1 MLKTNLLKREEEKLR
16 LEGKVDEYL
25 KEERTPITKS
35 YIELK
40 REFDAKLEDE
50 LVMDLIEVKDEAQK
64 ETKPV
69 FLSDIEE
76 AVNYFLRA
84 NFDKQTYHQTAITFK
99 PFSPFTKK
107 FEDKIL
113 SLKLGENFDEELDNK
128 WYYISTKGGDKKREL
143 KRKGKTIPVTY
154 KSYFTFVPVSQDP
167 KGITKEMSNFLDAI
181 AGSAKRLQK
190 LSKETGN
197 AVDMKTPSWP
207 FFTLYDQDNL
217 VVHYRTKKESS
228 KIRKIVSEEMSRH
241 KVNLQRS
248 PYRSNNGFD
257 LSGKTKMDEVKNPI
271 YGSHT
276 QLVSR
281 VVAYKLFINSF
292 KNPEEQTYAYD
303 LINQIRKISRLPPQK
318 LLDELEA
325 IPKEGKINDLEFK
338 LYNPEKQNRKFAE
351 AMMERALNVNDF
363 LKDLK
368 I

>member
-1 MLKTNLLKREEEKLR
+1 MLKANWLKREEEKLR
-16 LEGKVDEYL
+16 LEEKVDEYL
-25 KEERTPITKS
+25 KEERKPITKS
-35 YIELK
+35 YTELK

-50 LVMDLIEVKDEAQK
+50 LVMDLIEIKDEVQK
-64 ETKPV
+64 GQKPV

-84 NFDKQTYHQTAITFK
+84 NFDKSTYHQTAITFK
-99 PFSPFTKK
+99 PFSTFSKR

-113 SLKLGENFDEELDNK
+113 SLKLGEDFDEELDNK
-128 WYYISTKGGDKKREL
+128 WYYISIKGDDKKREL

-154 KSYFTFVPVSQDP
+154 KSYFTFIPVSQDP
-167 KGITKEMSNFLDAI
+167 KEITKEMSDFLDAI
-181 AGSAKRLQK
+181 AHSTKRLQK

-197 AVDMKTPSWP
+197 AIDMKTPSWP
-207 FFTLYDQDNL
+207 FFTLYDQDNF
-217 VVHYRTKKESS
+217 VVHYRTKKEGP
-228 KIRKIVSEEMSRH
+228 KIRKIISEEMLRH
-241 KVNLQRS
+241 NVNLQRS
-248 PYRSNNGFD
+248 PYRSSNGFD

-276 QLVSR
+276 QLISR
-281 VVAYKLFINSF
+281 VVAYKLFIDSF

-325 IPKEGKINDLEFK
+325 IPKDGKVNDLEFR
-338 LYNPEKQNRKFAE
+338 LYSPEKQERKLVE
-351 AMMERALNVNDF
+351 AMMERLNVNDF